1 VHTVTLR
8 WCLGSLQ
15 AAIGHTEQAAYELHR
30 AQVDNQE
37 LLGPD
42 HPDTLAI
49 REELRQLTA
58 LADPAIPAPR
68 PATEPS
74 SPNARP
80 TSGSDLAADQ
90 PATRTAAGPGSIGGT
105 SATDSSASTASG

>member
-1 VHTVTLR
+1 M
-8 WCLGSLQ
+8 
-15 AAIGHTEQAAYELHR
+15 
-30 AQVDNQE
+30 DNQE

-80 TSGSDLAADQ
+80 TSGGDLAADQ